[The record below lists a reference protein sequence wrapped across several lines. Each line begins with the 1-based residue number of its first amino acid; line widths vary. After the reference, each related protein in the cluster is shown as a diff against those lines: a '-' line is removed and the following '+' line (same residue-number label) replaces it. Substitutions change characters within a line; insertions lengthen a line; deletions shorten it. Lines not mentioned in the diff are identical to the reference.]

1 MQSTAGMTNAGSK
14 QKTHTEFGW
23 WSMKKVSD
31 DARDIVEGIK
41 GRKPRPKTPTKPV
54 EDLDTITVVTKK
66 EVQVAKRA
74 KRAADVEEERVQK
87 TLTREERQ
95 QRAAQLKV
103 LGEDLLAQGVA
114 SREILPKLAQSIIV
128 DLGLRLVAN
137 EWEIKSADEATKVA
151 KIWYDILRLEM
162 GQATTI
168 NEQRVGSPEDRLS
181 RLEELRA
188 EAKQRVEAG
197 LRAIGDGSG

>member
-1 MQSTAGMTNAGSK
+1 MGHPARHSHRRHRIVTPRRAFQ
-14 QKTHTEFGW
+14 
-23 WSMKKVSD
+23 
-31 DARDIVEGIK
+31 DADDIVENIT
-41 GRKPRPKTPTKPV
+41 GRRPSAKKPKV
-54 EDLDTITVVTKK
+54 AVQDLEEIVVVTKS
-66 EVQVAKRA
+66 EQNQVVKAKRA
-74 KRAADVEEERVQK
+74 QDIEETRVKKQLDKEERRK
-87 TLTREERQ
+87 HAE
-95 QRAAQLKV
+95 QLKL
-103 LGEDLLAQGVA
+103 LGEDLLASGVA

-137 EWEIKSADEATKVA
+137 EWELKSAEEATKVA

-162 GQATTI
+162 GQATVI
-168 NEQRVGSPEDRLS
+168 NENRSSSPEDRLS